1 MESIISPLLCK
12 QVVIEQWSLLVC
24 LRDQGPFLMPS
35 VANRL
40 PSHGTADHTPNEEQG
55 STGNEGVVYDE
66 ISESTRRQG
75 KADDTTTT
83 RPSNIELKPNT
94 AYGPGNIELKE
105 NAAYQVGRGN

>member
-1 MESIISPLLCK
+1 MNSFPL
-12 QVVIEQWSLLVC
+12 
-24 LRDQGPFLMPS
+24 
-35 VANRL
+35 ANRL
-40 PSHGTADHTPNEEQG
+40 PSRGTAAHTPNEEQG

-75 KADDTTTT
+75 KAGNTTAT
-83 RPSNIELKPNT
+83 RPSNIELNPNA